1 MPLDSKYLELL
12 HQREFSEEDFITL
25 GELAQKVRDRILE
38 VVSKNGGHLSS
49 TLGAVELIIGMHCV
63 FNNPK
68 DPFIFDVSHQAYAH
82 KLLTGRWDSFET
94 LRQRQGISGFTKPSE
109 SDQDYFIAG
118 HSSTSI
124 SLGVGV
130 AKAFHLKGIENIP
143 VILIGDGAMSAG
155 LAYEA
160 LNELGDRKYPM
171 VIILNDN
178 EMSIAEPIGAISKYL
193 SQTIAGKFTQNIK
206 NKIGSVINNM
216 PNATYL
222 AKRFEESIKLITPG
236 MLFEELGLDYIGPI
250 DGHNLKEII
259 KALRLA
265 KSIQKP
271 IVVHAQTLKG
281 KGYPIAEGH
290 LEQWH
295 GVSPFDRQNGTAL
308 SKNSAKS
315 PTQIFSQTLLE
326 IAQKDSKVVGIT
338 AAMPSGT
345 GLDSLIKSFPER
357 FWDVAIAE
365 QHATTQASSL
375 AKEGF
380 KPFVVIYST
389 FLQRAFDQIVHDV
402 GIMQMPVK
410 FAIDRAGIVGE
421 DGETHQ
427 GVFDIAYL
435 NMIPHFVLFA
445 PRDQATLRLAVYFA
459 NALASAPCAFRYP
472 RKSFK
477 LREDIFSP
485 TPFTLGKLEILK
497 ESQNAILLLGYG
509 NGVGRAH
516 ACLLEL
522 EARNIPCT
530 LVDLRFIKPL
540 DRESLLHL
548 AESHSHWFIFSDSAK
563 IGGVGHI
570 LSAFAQEY
578 HLKVKIHSFEFEDS
592 FISHGK
598 VEEVEE
604 QLGLSTS
611 QLTQQIL
618 QHIEGI

>member
-12 HQREFSEEDFITL
+12 RQKEFSEEDFIAL

-130 AKAFHLKGIENIP
+130 AKAFCLKGIENIP

-206 NKIGSVINNM
+206 NKIGNVINNM

-222 AKRFEESIKLITPG
+222 AKRFEESLKLITPG

-259 KALRLA
+259 KALYLA

-295 GVSPFDRQNGTAL
+295 GVSPFDRQNGTTLA
-308 SKNSAKS
+308 KNSTES

-345 GLDSLIKSFPER
+345 GLDLLIKSFPER

-445 PRDQATLRLAVYFA
+445 PRDQATLRLAVHFA
-459 NALASAPCAFRYP
+459 NELSSAPCAFRYP

-477 LREDIFSP
+477 LKEDIFPPSP
-485 TPFTLGKLEILK
+485 FVLGKLEILK

-530 LVDLRFIKPL
+530 LVDLRFLKPL
-540 DRESLLHL
+540 DKESLLHL
-548 AESHSHWFIFSDSAK
+548 AKSHPHWFVFSDSAK
-563 IGGVGHI
+563 IGGVGHV
-570 LSAFAQEY
+570 LSAFAQEN

-604 QLGLSTS
+604 QLGLSTP

-618 QHIEGI
+618 QSI